1 MGKRSTVKHLY
12 GRRVTTTTLIA
23 CRAAHN
29 AFTTAAEGTLRVYRT
44 AAAKF
49 TTMLRRGLD
58 VRKAPGTVKSFNAAL
73 GRPILSP
80 PQRLAKP

>member
-12 GRRVTTTTLIA
+12 GRRVTTATLIA

-29 AFTTAAEGTLRVYRT
+29 AFTAAAEGTLRVYRT

-58 VRKAPGTVKSFNAAL
+58 VRKAPGSIKSFIAPL
-73 GRPILSP
+73 IRSILPP
-80 PQRLAKP
+80 PQPPTKS